1 MSEETFGDMFRNIR
15 IDDAIRMG
23 TSFLIS
29 GFTSFIWIS
38 LPFFLRENHIPLF
51 YLGLIYS
58 IAVLSAVLIRLPL
71 RFYSDRARSD
81 LLPTIGLLL
90 TGISMSLLFTV
101 KNVVGII
108 LAFVVLSL
116 AVAAYRSSKNASRAK
131 GLRNMEPMRNMYS
144 QDIIPNTGIF
154 IVMIFAALFVGG
166 SVGELYGIMSVI
178 ALLAGFLAL
187 MYRITN
193 GTRSSISPSP
203 RPIRQMI
210 KTSFEPIKSLDM
222 ITNRKIM
229 IPYIAIQSLLYL
241 SICIVAVF
249 LPAMGLHDGV
259 SRQEV
264 FLIFAAF
271 SVIAFLLDRSA
282 ALIPMKF
289 VRDTFYMFRPI
300 FLIIPLLL
308 LSLISSSV
316 IFIIGYFTLL
326 LWVFS
331 DSMSSD
337 VVSSMMPEGDRI
349 RAPIIMG
356 FLSIPISIIGPAL
369 GSIFWLASPRL
380 LYGVAILP
388 AAISLLL
395 AMMAFQNI
403 NRHKID
409 NSIRSE

>member
-101 KNVVGII
+101 KTVGGII
-108 LAFVVLSL
+108 LAFVVLSI

-154 IVMIFAALFVGG
+154 IVLIFAALFVSG

-259 SRQEV
+259 NRQEV

-349 RAPIIMG
+349 RAPLIMG

-403 NRHKID
+403 SRHKVD
-409 NSIRSE
+409 NSTRSE